1 MAEVDERYLIDSAE
15 KNLQRQI
22 EWVSRVETR
31 SSLIFGISVGMLGYL
46 ASILPHFSIWPCWF
60 IFLLIATLGL
70 KIAVIGFLFRA
81 QFPRT
86 EAPKPSLIFFGEIV
100 KFDLDEFMRRAKSC
114 DWEQYLDDL
123 LAQTHVNGQIV
134 SSKFIFVKRA
144 MISLL
149 ISSIFWFPAVLFAR
163 MLTPLS

>member
-86 EAPKPSLIFFGEIV
+86 EAPKLTADFFNLLVSCSFIRPNADAIKLINFATCYP
-100 KFDLDEFMRRAKSC
+100 DL
-114 DWEQYLDDL
+114 
-123 LAQTHVNGQIV
+123 
-134 SSKFIFVKRA
+134 
-144 MISLL
+144 
-149 ISSIFWFPAVLFAR
+149 P
-163 MLTPLS
+163 P